1 MNCTEKLVN
10 EIIVQVSCTND
21 MTLLKEYEPIIY
33 EVKYCSMLLQITQL
47 RKEMVKKTQQLLS
60 WKKKKKERKSFL
72 FYSVGTFVFRIACN
86 EYA

>member
-60 WKKKKKERKSFL
+60 WKKKKKKENL
-72 FYSVGTFVFRIACN
+72 FCFTQ
-86 EYA
+86 

>member
-60 WKKKKKERKSFL
+60 WKKKKKRKKIF
-72 FYSVGTFVFRIACN
+72 SVLLSRDVCV
-86 EYA
+86 

>member
-10 EIIVQVSCTND
+10 EIIVQVSCTKD
-21 MTLLKEYEPIIY
+21 MTLLKEYELIMY

-60 WKKKKKERKSFL
+60 RKKKKNENL
-72 FYSVGTFVFRIACN
+72 FCFTQ
-86 EYA
+86 